1 MSCRCLMIMFIT
13 KGNPYGKTDVLMYK
27 IYRDGVVNFNLGMA
41 GAESTILG
49 LITVVFALIYFKVV
63 QLSMEE

>member
-1 MSCRCLMIMFIT
+1 
-13 KGNPYGKTDVLMYK
+13 MYK

-63 QLSMEE
+63 LSKEE